1 MAPKDTQHTAMQWE
15 LPAKYC
21 TAALR
26 QLQPWCPP
34 THVSDWEAQGSD
46 WALCGI
52 KHIVKPKI

>member
-15 LPAKYC
+15 LPAKS
-21 TAALR
+21 

-46 WALCGI
+46 WALCGT